1 MSIQSLLESW
11 FNDEDA
17 LQIIDSQAVIYL
29 VLSIAL
35 LAVGKKINDLLS
47 PYDLNEQLTQAD
59 NKAIAL
65 SFAGYLI
72 AIIIIICSI
81 LNTSAT
87 TGLWADIAD
96 TSLWCVIGILLLQ
109 ASRFINN
116 KWLLHKFD
124 IWKELIQDKN
134 VGAGAIQC
142 GAYIGS
148 ACMIKAAL
156 YGEDSESF
164 VISLISAIVYF
175 LIGQVAFVLFS
186 KLYQRVSRFD
196 LHEEIENDN
205 VAAGVGFGMSLTAT
219 GILLSGYL
227 MKYDS
232 FIGLALWFVMGAFL
246 LIVCR
251 YLVDKILL
259 PGSELDEEISRD
271 RNWGAALIEGSSAI
285 GLALILT
292 SLFG

>member
-65 SFAGYLI
+65 SFTGYLI

>member
-11 FNDEDA
+11 LNYEEA

-35 LAVGKKINDLLS
+35 LAVGKSINDWLS
-47 PYDLNEQLTQAD
+47 PYNLNEQLTNTD

-72 AIIIIICSI
+72 AIVIIIRSI

-87 TGLWADIAD
+87 KGLWADIGD
-96 TSLWCVIGILLLQ
+96 TCLWSLIGILLLQ

-124 IWKELIQDKN
+124 VWKELLNDKN

-148 ACMIKAAL
+148 AFMVKAAL
-156 YGEDSESF
+156 SGEDADSF
-164 VISLISAIVYF
+164 AVSLLSTIVYF
-175 LIGQVAFVLFS
+175 LIGQAAFVLFS

-205 VAAGVGFGMSLTAT
+205 IAAGVAFGMSLTAT

-232 FIGLALWFVMGAFL
+232 FIGLALWFVIGAFL

-259 PGSELDEEISRD
+259 PGSDLDEEISRD

-285 GLALILT
+285 GLALVLT

>member
-1 MSIQSLLESW
+1 MSIQSLLQSW
-11 FNDEDA
+11 FNFEDA

-29 VLSIAL
+29 VLSIVL
-35 LAVGKKINDLLS
+35 LAVGKIINDLLS
-47 PYDLNEQLTQAD
+47 PYNLNEQLTQAD
-59 NKAIAL
+59 NKAISL

-87 TGLWADIAD
+87 KDLWADIAD
-96 TSLWCVIGILLLQ
+96 TSIWSLIGILLLQ

-124 IWKELIQDKN
+124 IWKELVNDKN

-148 ACMIKAAL
+148 AFMIKAAL
-156 YGEDSESF
+156 SGEDSESF
-164 VISLISAIVYF
+164 AISLISAIVYF
-175 LIGQVAFVLFS
+175 AIGQVAFVLFS

-205 VAAGVGFGMSLTAT
+205 IAAGVGFGMSLTAT

-232 FIGLALWFVMGAFL
+232 FIGLALWFVIGAFL
-246 LIVCR
+246 LMVCR

-285 GLALILT
+285 GLALVLT
-292 SLFG
+292 SLFA